1 MEGRLLYDRLFTS
14 SRRRKIRLVATN
26 AAMGILGH
34 EHRQWGGSVP
44 GHRVIHR
51 DREGAWNELKQRYFD
66 ENPLFD
72 AATFRRRFCMEPSLW
87 YKICREVCAAKR
99 YFMFKPDAVGK
110 MGFHG
115 GHKCVVA
122 MRMLAY
128 GTIADALDDGYAMA
142 ESTVLECVREF
153 ATTIIQL
160 YESEYL
166 RAPTQSELSRILA
179 ENEARGFPGMIG
191 SIDCMH
197 WEWRGCPVSHHGQYQ
212 NRKGK
217 PTMILEVVATKDLR
231 VWHAFFGMPGY
242 RPSAVN
248 GAAAMA
254 GRKGTHPARSAHSR
268 ICYPSAHGHWCCRR
282 LADPPNPFA
291 LVCTPPPTSTT
302 TQQTAWIYRNTA
314 TNQHHSTA
322 PIHRCYRNHGARGGQ
337 ILLPISTPQNHT

>member
-34 EHRQWGGSVP
+34 EQRRWGGSVP

-72 AATFRRRFCMEPSLW
+72 AATFRRRFRMQPSLW
-87 YKICREVCAAKR
+87 EKLRREVCAAKR

-179 ENEARGFPGMIG
+179 GNEARGFPGMIG

-217 PTMILEVVATKDLR
+217 PTMILEAVATKDLR
-231 VWHAFFGMPGY
+231 V
-242 RPSAVN
+242 
-248 GAAAMA
+248 
-254 GRKGTHPARSAHSR
+254 
-268 ICYPSAHGHWCCRR
+268 
-282 LADPPNPFA
+282 
-291 LVCTPPPTSTT
+291 
-302 TQQTAWIYRNTA
+302 
-314 TNQHHSTA
+314 
-322 PIHRCYRNHGARGGQ
+322 
-337 ILLPISTPQNHT
+337 

>member
-34 EHRQWGGSVP
+34 EQRRWGGSVP

-51 DREGAWNELKQRYFD
+51 DREGAWNELKRRYFD

-72 AATFRRRFCMEPSLW
+72 AATFQRRFRMEPSLW
-87 YKICREVCAAKR
+87 DKICREVCAAKR
-99 YFMFKPDAVGK
+99 YFMCNLDAIGK

-166 RAPTQSELSRILA
+166 RAPTQFELSRILA

-197 WEWRGCPVSHHGQYQ
+197 WEWRGCPVSHHAQYQ

-217 PTMILEVVATKDLR
+217 PTMILEAVATKDLR
-231 VWHAFFGMPGY
+231 VWHAFFGMPGSHNDINVLH
-242 RPSAVN
+242 RSPVFDALAKGETPPVEFTIN
-248 GAAAMA
+248 GNKYNM
-254 GRKGTHPARSAHSR
+254 P
-268 ICYPSAHGHWCCRR
+268 YY
-282 LADPPNPFA
+282 LADKIYPDWATLVKTKSHPVNDKDENFA
-291 LVCTPPPTSTT
+291 EAQES
-302 TQQTAWIYRNTA
+302 
-314 TNQHHSTA
+314 
-322 PIHRCYRNHGARGGQ
+322 ARKDVERFFCVF
-337 ILLPISTPQNHT
+337 